1 MSITEG
7 STSLRGFSVPVNYH
21 LFFGILSVS
30 HWIKVGYFSSRLCL
44 ALDLLAK
51 QTQYDSKNSEQL

>member
-51 QTQYDSKNSEQL
+51 

>member
-21 LFFGILSVS
+21 LFFWYPQCFTLD
-30 HWIKVGYFSSRLCL
+30 KSRLFFQSVMFGFGP
-44 ALDLLAK
+44 A
-51 QTQYDSKNSEQL
+51 S